1 MSKNYKKV
9 NSINLSKGCTLTT
22 NCITLQDGQT
32 AKICNDNGKTKIMIE
47 NNVEEPKFKKGDV
60 MFLEAQ
66 IDNKIYQHIA
76 IVKNADKDSI
86 HFHVNL
92 CINDNELTLPK
103 RDAWF
108 SNANI
113 KSIRYATEEEK
124 RTLFLEMLK
133 EGMFWDENKMK
144 VRTLK
149 DGDIITTKDNE
160 GYVWH
165 SIFKEIKD
173 EKVYSYASLCKSSNI
188 CFGGENPLCY
198 IRDISSIGFSTTE
211 ERQTLFDKIEN
222 EEHKKWNVETNKFED
237 IKWKPKK
244 GEKYWYLTEYF
255 HVAWHTEDND
265 STDNALGEVNNKF
278 ETEEL
283 AEAAR
288 DKIKELL
295 SKL

>member
-32 AKICNDNGKTKIMIE
+32 AKICVENGKTKIMIE
-47 NNVEEPKFKKGDV
+47 HKEVEEEEPNFKKGDILSCTEYGNTWIIILNDV
-60 MFLEAQ
+60 
-66 IDNKIYQHIA
+66 
-76 IVKNADKDSI
+76 DKFDTQYLCMLGCYGGI
-86 HFHVNL
+86 FHDGVCKTVNW
-92 CINDNELTLPK
+92 K
-103 RDAWF
+103 
-108 SNANI
+108 
-113 KSIRYATEEEK
+113 YATEKEK
-124 RTLFLEMLK
+124 RALFLSMLNK
-133 EGMFWDENKMK
+133 GLFWDGKKMK

-149 DGDIITTKDNE
+149 DGDIVTIKDEYNCLW
-160 GYVWH
+160 Y
-165 SIFKEIKD
+165 SIFKGIEGH
-173 EKVYSYASLCKSSNI
+173 KVYSYSDLSNS
-188 CFGGENPLCY
+188 GNLYHELGPLSEINDILS
-198 IRDISSIGFSTTE
+198 IRYSTTE
-211 ERQTLFDKIEN
+211 ERQTLFDKIEKQK
-222 EEHKKWNVETNKFED
+222 HKKWNTETKKFED

-244 GEKYWYLTEYF
+244 GEKYWYLTENF

-265 STDNALGEVNNKF
+265 STDKAFGEVNNKF

>member
-32 AKICNDNGKTKIMIE
+32 AKICVENGKTKIMIE
-47 NNVEEPKFKKGDV
+47 HKEVEEEEPNFKKGDILSCTEYGNTWIIILNDV
-60 MFLEAQ
+60 
-66 IDNKIYQHIA
+66 
-76 IVKNADKDSI
+76 DKFDTQYLCMLGCYGGI
-86 HFHVNL
+86 FHDGV
-92 CINDNELTLPK
+92 CKTLNWK
-103 RDAWF
+103 
-108 SNANI
+108 
-113 KSIRYATEEEK
+113 YATEKEK
-124 RTLFLEMLK
+124 RTLFVEMLNK
-133 EGMFWDENKMK
+133 GLFWDENKMK

-211 ERQTLFDKIEN
+211 ERQTLFDKIEK
-222 EEHKKWNVETNKFED
+222 EEHKKWNTETNKFED

-244 GEKYWYLTEYF
+244 GEKYWYLTENF

-265 STDNALGEVNNKF
+265 STDKALGEVNNKF

>member
-32 AKICNDNGKTKIMIE
+32 AKICVENGKTKIMIE
-47 NNVEEPKFKKGDV
+47 HKEVEEEEPNFKKGDILSCTEYGNTWIIILNDV
-60 MFLEAQ
+60 
-66 IDNKIYQHIA
+66 
-76 IVKNADKDSI
+76 DKFDTQYLCMLGCYGGI
-86 HFHVNL
+86 FHDGVCKTVNW
-92 CINDNELTLPK
+92 K
-103 RDAWF
+103 
-108 SNANI
+108 
-113 KSIRYATEEEK
+113 YATEKEK
-124 RTLFLEMLK
+124 RTLFVAMLNK
-133 EGMFWDENKMK
+133 GLFLDENKMK

-149 DGDIITTKDNE
+149 DGDIVTIKADTDE
-160 GYVWH
+160 YWQ

-173 EKVYSYASLCKSSNI
+173 GNFYSYSDLDCDKKLYKGP
-188 CFGGENPLCY
+188 FGEVNAILS
-198 IRDISSIGFSTTE
+198 IRYSTTE
-211 ERQTLFDKIEN
+211 ERQTLFDKIE
-222 EEHKKWNVETNKFED
+222 EQEHKKWNTETKKFED
-237 IKWKPKK
+237 IKWEPKK
-244 GEKYWYLTEYF
+244 GEKYWYLTENF

-265 STDNALGEVNNKF
+265 STDKALGEVNNKF